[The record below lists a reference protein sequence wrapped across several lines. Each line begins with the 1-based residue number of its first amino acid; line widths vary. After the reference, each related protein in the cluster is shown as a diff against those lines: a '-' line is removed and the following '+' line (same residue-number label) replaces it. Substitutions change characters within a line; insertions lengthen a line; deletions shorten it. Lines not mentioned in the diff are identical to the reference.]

1 MTVAGI
7 YLLLQADFL
16 AIVQILI
23 YVGAISVLIIVAI
36 MLTRDARHG
45 QPLGNLKYVAG
56 VIAFLL
62 LAVIVYGVVST
73 PFTLSESA
81 PLEQTIQPL
90 GKALFGD
97 GGYFLTV
104 EDRGRAA
111 AVGHIGRYCG
121 NQGEMM
127 FAVGLDQY
135 IILSAVLFCIGLLG
149 VLTQRNVIKV
159 IMCLEIMLNAVN
171 IALIAFSRYVVPLA
185 LTGQIFA
192 IFVMVVAA
200 AEVAVGIAIVFAIYR
215 NKESVDMENFNI
227 LKW

>member
-1 MTVAGI
+1 
-7 YLLLQADFL
+7 
-16 AIVQILI
+16 
-23 YVGAISVLIIVAI
+23 
-36 MLTRDARHG
+36 
-45 QPLGNLKYVAG
+45 
-56 VIAFLL
+56 
-62 LAVIVYGVVST
+62 
-73 PFTLSESA
+73 
-81 PLEQTIQPL
+81 
-90 GKALFGD
+90 
-97 GGYFLTV
+97 
-104 EDRGRAA
+104 
-111 AVGHIGRYCG
+111 
-121 NQGEMM
+121 MM